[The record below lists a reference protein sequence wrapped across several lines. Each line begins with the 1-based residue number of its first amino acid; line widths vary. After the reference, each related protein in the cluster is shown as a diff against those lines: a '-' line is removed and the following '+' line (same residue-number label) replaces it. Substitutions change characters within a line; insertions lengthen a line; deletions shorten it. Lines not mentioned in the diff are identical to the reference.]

1 MQHRD
6 NAGRLRS
13 LAGLGICSAL
23 LLVGCDGGAA
33 NQLSHDEAN
42 ISAETSMSTYENLQ
56 MRVRWSEGAES
67 LASSE
72 ATFLRA
78 VFESD
83 AIATLEG
90 SAAAAFPGYAP
101 ALADRDTISRY
112 ESSGSPSRRH
122 TIDYRA
128 KIAGIDETA
137 GRSAAAVVC
146 SAGRNAF
153 ADSEF
158 PPMISASDPPIGTEA
173 NPGVMK
179 VFFERGEVAPPEG
192 QRGDATVPGANVF
205 GDWKVIQIQRVWAID
220 DPERPDPSQIC
231 GDMGDLT
238 EPGNSRP
245 GWSAASGV

>member
-1 MQHRD
+1 MLRRA
-6 NAGRLRS
+6 NAGRL
-13 LAGLGICSAL
+13 LPLTGLGICSAL
-23 LLVGCDGGAA
+23 LLVGCGGGTS
-33 NQLSHDEAN
+33 NQLAN
-42 ISAETSMSTYENLQ
+42 DDASVSPETSTPAYENLQ

-67 LASSE
+67 LATSE

-83 AIATLEG
+83 AIATVEG
-90 SAAAAFPGYAP
+90 SLAAAFPGYAD
-101 ALADRDTISRY
+101 ALADPDTISRY
-112 ESSGSPSRRH
+112 ESSGSPSRNH

-137 GRSAAAVVC
+137 GRTAVALVC

-153 ADSEF
+153 ADGEF
-158 PPMISASDPPIGTEA
+158 PPMISASDPPKGTEA

-205 GDWKVIQIQRVWAID
+205 GDWKVTEIQRVWASD
-220 DPERPDPSQIC
+220 APDRPDPRLIC
-231 GDMGDLT
+231 GDLGDLT
-238 EPGNSRP
+238 EPGSSRP